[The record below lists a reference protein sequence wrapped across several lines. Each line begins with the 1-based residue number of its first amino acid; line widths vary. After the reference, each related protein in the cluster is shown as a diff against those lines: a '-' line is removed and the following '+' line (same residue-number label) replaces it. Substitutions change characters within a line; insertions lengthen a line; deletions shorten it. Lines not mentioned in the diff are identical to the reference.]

1 MTTTATP
8 VTLTRGSGLW
18 SPQHLLPDGSLPP
31 TLGPRICRH
40 IRRRLVHGE
49 GDHYGEPFELEPWE
63 EAILYRLYEYDPVTL
78 KRLVRRVLIVLPKG
92 NGKTELVGGICDA
105 ELTGPVVPTADGR
118 GGLRK
123 SPNIPIAAA
132 SFQQGDRLFGAARTM
147 LVKGPLQ
154 PFVEAFDTEVLLKDR
169 PGRMYRVA
177 AEAGTN
183 DGTLPTTFGADEIH
197 EWVGRKERVHLVIGN
212 SLVKREGGLELN
224 ISTPDAADPESLF
237 GRLHAYGMKVA
248 TGEVVDPSFLFVWY
262 TAADHWNLDDPD
274 QLRAAIAEANPA
286 TWLDIDRI
294 AARLEVDRIPEH
306 EFRRY
311 HLAQLVRPEGQWL
324 PPGAWEDLADPGHGA
339 PPDGAE
345 IVVFF
350 DGSYN
355 GDCSALVG
363 VVPGERPHVFVI
375 DCWER
380 PEGAHEWLVPREQVK
395 ARVAE
400 TLRRWKVR
408 LFGYDPFG
416 WHAEGE
422 EWAEA
427 YGEPPVILW
436 ETNLRKRMAAACSR
450 FYTAVVAAG
459 LSQDGDPRLARH
471 LRNAV
476 VKETPE
482 GAYITKAGRHGPKI
496 DLAVAAVGA
505 VDLAATPTD
514 DTPIPF
520 ALFSS

>member
-1 MTTTATP
+1 MTTTTT
-8 VTLTRGSGLW
+8 TLTRGGGLW
-18 SPQHLLPDGSLPP
+18 SPQHYLADGSLPP

-40 IRRRLVHGE
+40 VRQRLVHGE
-49 GDHYGEPFELEPWE
+49 GDAYGEPFALEPWE
-63 EAILYRLYEYDPVTL
+63 QAILYRLYEYDPATL
-78 KRLVRRVLIVLPKG
+78 KRFVRRVLIVLPKG
-92 NGKTELVGGICDA
+92 NGKTELVGAICDA
-105 ELTGPVVPTADGR
+105 EFTGPVVPTADGR
-118 GGLRK
+118 GGLRR

-132 SFQQGDRLFGAARTM
+132 SFEQGDRLFGAARTM
-147 LVKGPLQ
+147 LVKGPLA
-154 PFVEAFDTEVLLKDR
+154 PFVEAYDTEVLLKDR

-212 SLVKREGGLELN
+212 SLVKRAGGLELN

-248 TGEVVDPSFLFVWY
+248 SGEVVDPSFLFVWY
-262 TAADHWNLDDPD
+262 TADARWDLSDPGE
-274 QLRAAIAEANPA
+274 LRSAVAEANPA
-286 TWLDIDRI
+286 SWLDVDRI

-324 PPGAWEDLADPGHGA
+324 PPGAWEDLAADRLPPGE
-339 PPDGAE
+339 GAE
-345 IVVFF
+345 VVLFF

-355 GDCSALVG
+355 GDSTALVG
-363 VVPGERPHVFVI
+363 IELGPVPHVFVVG
-375 DCWER
+375 CWER
-380 PEGAHEWLVPREQVK
+380 PEGAVEWLVPREEVK
-395 ARVAE
+395 ARVAWAM
-400 TLRRWKVR
+400 RYWRVR

-427 YGEPPVILW
+427 YGEPPVVLW

-459 LSQDGDPRLARH
+459 LTQDGDVRLARH

-496 DLAVAAVGA
+496 DLAVAAVGGF
-505 VDLAATPTD
+505 DLAA
-514 DTPIPF
+514 
-520 ALFSS
+520 SSEPGYDLMESIW